1 LKPNDVWDIVGEGAW
16 ERVRV
21 GGICFRIYP
30 LDHNPRHVHAE
41 YAGIEAIVDLR
52 ADGTV
57 ALAGRVARLWPA
69 NAKRSDVK
77 KILTAAQEHFDLLVA
92 MWEEMHP

>member
-1 LKPNDVWDIVGEGAW
+1 MGT
-16 ERVRV
+16 VRI

-30 LDHNPRHVHAE
+30 LDHDPRHVHAE
-41 YAGIEAIVDLR
+41 YSGIVAIVDLR

-57 ALAGRVARLWPA
+57 ALARRVTRLRPA
-69 NAKRSDVK
+69 NANRSDVK

-92 MWEEMHP
+92 VWEEMHP